1 MQTAKPLLLV
11 DDDCLDA
18 AITRRSLRQLKIPNP
33 LIHRS
38 NGEDALAYL
47 NTSLHDVPC
56 VILLDLNMPRMN
68 GFEFLSHIKT
78 DAHLKDIPVV
88 VLTTSIAQ
96 EDVQAS
102 LRLGAAEY
110 IVKAMDIGTFLESL
124 RVVKRYC
131 ACENSACDGP
141 RTHRASNP

>member
-11 DDDCLDA
+11 EDDYLDA
-18 AITRRSLRQLKIPNP
+18 AITRRSLRQLGILNP
-33 LIHRS
+33 LVHKS
-38 NGEDALAYL
+38 NGEDALAHL
-47 NTSLHDVPC
+47 NTSLRDVPC

-68 GFEFLSHIKT
+68 GLEFLSHIKA
-78 DAHLKDIPVV
+78 DACLKDIPVV

-96 EDVQAS
+96 EDLQAS

-124 RVVKRYC
+124 KVIERY
-131 ACENSACDGP
+131 AGP
-141 RTHRASNP
+141 AHAKFLSR